1 MEGITKEQ
9 FDDLVQK
16 FGIEGAR
23 ILGAHQAKIEADL
36 NAKYQEVV
44 KGAMT
49 RADFDAYKNAQE
61 QVINEKVTQITK
73 LEDALK
79 LQGTEL
85 LKLQEA
91 PKGVTRSIEDFI
103 EKDIFPQIPGL
114 REKGQGNIAITGTQ
128 LKAAGITSIGG
139 NSIAT
144 MAGSAL
150 TSPYLPGLG
159 GTDLE
164 LFEIVRNPNW
174 IINKVDLG
182 RTNQV
187 RLAWINET
195 TVVGTDDVAGSN
207 IAESGTKTLVQ
218 HKFQVEYSIAKKAA
232 AYLQLTEEFDTDAP
246 GLATAVRRMLEGDV
260 MRAFDDAI
268 QAAVIAA
275 ARPYEITG
283 LTHLVDQANKYDA
296 LGAELAQVEY
306 YNYVANTVAINPVT
320 KWDMYES
327 KNAVITSGPRDYIY
341 PWWFPQEISPKLV
354 TANKVAANY
363 ALSGDLKQYKVD
375 IYKDFTLRVGWINDD
390 FIKNQFVIVGEL
402 RYHAYISDNRKK
414 AIVYDNLDTIIA
426 AIRSGS

>member
-144 MAGSAL
+144 
-150 TSPYLPGLG
+150 
-159 GTDLE
+159 
-164 LFEIVRNPNW
+164 FRN
-174 IINKVDLG
+174 
-182 RTNQV
+182 
-187 RLAWINET
+187 
-195 TVVGTDDVAGSN
+195 
-207 IAESGTKTLVQ
+207 
-218 HKFQVEYSIAKKAA
+218 
-232 AYLQLTEEFDTDAP
+232 
-246 GLATAVRRMLEGDV
+246 
-260 MRAFDDAI
+260 
-268 QAAVIAA
+268 
-275 ARPYEITG
+275 
-283 LTHLVDQANKYDA
+283 
-296 LGAELAQVEY
+296 
-306 YNYVANTVAINPVT
+306 
-320 KWDMYES
+320 
-327 KNAVITSGPRDYIY
+327 
-341 PWWFPQEISPKLV
+341 
-354 TANKVAANY
+354 
-363 ALSGDLKQYKVD
+363 
-375 IYKDFTLRVGWINDD
+375 
-390 FIKNQFVIVGEL
+390 
-402 RYHAYISDNRKK
+402 
-414 AIVYDNLDTIIA
+414 
-426 AIRSGS
+426 RS